1 MKKIITAINNPEL
14 NEKLKKEKNFEIIG
28 KDIQYKEAIIEIL
41 EKYKDIDLI
50 IISETISGQMTI
62 DKLIKKI
69 KQINEKIKI
78 IFILEKENKDI
89 EKILIKNN
97 IIDIYYNNKINL
109 IELIKIINKKEISME
124 EEIIKLKKIIEEKNN
139 EFNDKKAKLITFS
152 GTRKSGKSTLSLI
165 ISKALAIQ
173 NKVLLINGDLEKKD
187 LSINLK
193 KQKKIYN
200 KTKKYYF
207 NIKNNIKKKFNKFD
221 YIIIDLAE
229 NNFNEINKKILEI
242 SDKNFI
248 CMEPKIPEISELK
261 KILKIYLKKWKIKK
275 NKIMIIM
282 NKKNIYSVDKKL
294 ILNFIPQEY
303 KIFEIKE
310 NKIFY
315 NFFKNKLIK
324 KEINK
329 IILEIKN

>member
-78 IFILEKENKDI
+78 ILILEKENKDI

-193 KQKKIYN
+193 KQNKKKI
-200 KTKKYYF
+200 
-207 NIKNNIKKKFNKFD
+207 
-221 YIIIDLAE
+221 
-229 NNFNEINKKILEI
+229 
-242 SDKNFI
+242 
-248 CMEPKIPEISELK
+248 
-261 KILKIYLKKWKIKK
+261 
-275 NKIMIIM
+275 
-282 NKKNIYSVDKKL
+282 
-294 ILNFIPQEY
+294 
-303 KIFEIKE
+303 
-310 NKIFY
+310 
-315 NFFKNKLIK
+315 
-324 KEINK
+324 
-329 IILEIKN
+329 